1 MEGPLQHLCK
11 RKFWEGPCTFP
22 TPPASLPGQLL
33 WHAGSQGM
41 LSLGGACSAA
51 WRCNPRQPHSPAPTR
66 AARAVRRRL
75 RAAPPRAAAASGGN
89 GSGDPALSL
98 SFDNACDEK
107 STVIF
112 VKASNRPGVLHAI
125 TTTFKDLALSVNKAE
140 VDMDGDLLSGAPH
153 GGAESALP

>member
-1 MEGPLQHLCK
+1 
-11 RKFWEGPCTFP
+11 
-22 TPPASLPGQLL
+22 
-33 WHAGSQGM
+33 M
-41 LSLGGACSAA
+41 LSLGAPSCTPPELVTAA
-51 WRCNPRQPHSPAPTR
+51 APTTNR

-75 RAAPPRAAAASGGN
+75 RAAPRAAAAAGASAAGGR
-89 GSGDPALSL
+89 DPALTV
-98 SFDNACDEK
+98 SFDNAGDTR
-107 STVIF
+107 STIIN